1 VYRFGC
7 AFIHLSSYHDYRERD
22 PVLALDAQERAD
34 LLHHLRYYHGG
45 PQTEHY
51 TFLDITPYLPAV
63 FAKVASN
70 LESCLKDLEQDRQLD
85 PHALPDPASAPS
97 AVPSAR

>member
-1 VYRFGC
+1 M
-7 AFIHLSSYHDYRERD
+7 
-22 PVLALDAQERAD
+22 LALDAEERAD

-45 PQTEHY
+45 PQTEQC

-63 FAKVASN
+63 FEKVASN
-70 LESCLKDLEQDRQLD
+70 LECYLKDLEQDRQLG
-85 PHALPDPASAPS
+85 PHALPNPASAPS